1 MKLKSFVFASLA
13 VASIFGATSGAQAA
27 LVGLNNTGAA
37 GLGADS
43 NYTVN
48 NLVTASTTYF
58 NSAYAPET
66 ATSHW
71 ISTTSD
77 GGTGAATVDFFTQ
90 FSVTGSALK
99 ISGLWGVDNAA
110 TMFLDGKQV
119 AILTGYTVDNFNVLQ
134 AFSFNAGVGSH
145 TLEFALLND
154 NNPAA
159 PGVAD
164 GPLALRV
171 DSIASVAAVPEAST
185 WAMILLGFLGVGFLS
200 YRRKSSHALRF
211 V

>member
-1 MKLKSFVFASLA
+1 MKIKSFVFATLA

-27 LVGLNNTGAA
+27 LVGLHDTGAA
-37 GLGADS
+37 GLGTDT

-48 NLVTASTTYF
+48 NFVTPSTTYF
-58 NSAYAPET
+58 NPAYVPNT

-71 ISTTSD
+71 ISTTSN
-77 GGTGAATVDFFTQ
+77 GGFGTATVDFFTS

-119 AILTGYTVDNFNVLQ
+119 AILTGYTLANFDILH

-145 TLEFALLND
+145 TLEFAVLND
-154 NNPAA
+154 NNPAHL
-159 PGVAD
+159 GVAD

-171 DSIASVAAVPEAST
+171 DAIASVAAVPETST

-200 YRRKSSHALRF
+200 YRRKSGHGLRF
-211 V
+211 A